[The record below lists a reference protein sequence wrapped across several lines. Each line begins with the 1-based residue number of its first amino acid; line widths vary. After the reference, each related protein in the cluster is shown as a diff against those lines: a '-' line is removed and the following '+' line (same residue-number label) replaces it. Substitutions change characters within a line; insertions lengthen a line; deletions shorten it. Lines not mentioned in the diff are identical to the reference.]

1 MSIATSRGHRLG
13 ELAMQ
18 HRGWLMSQALKLC
31 RNETDAEDLVQE
43 TLLRFVKAFEDR
55 EPLPDRSTCV
65 SWLTTTLS
73 NLFNSQCRKQQVRKQ
88 HASDPVLAERAGL
101 APEQSVASE
110 FNVPPE
116 QLARAVSRLSPDKQA
131 TFELYGKGKKYREIA
146 SALGIQVGTVSKRL
160 HDIREQ
166 LGKLLRSNDKVN

>member
-1 MSIATSRGHRLG
+1 MSISSRGHRLG

-18 HRGWLMSQALKLC
+18 HRGWLMGQALKLC

-43 TLLRFVKAFEDR
+43 TLLRFVKTFEDR
-55 EPLPDRSTCV
+55 EPLPERSTCV
-65 SWLTTTLS
+65 SWLTNTLS
-73 NLFNSQCRKQQVRKQ
+73 HLFYSQCRKQQVRKQ
-88 HASDPVLAERAGL
+88 HANDPVLAERAGL
-101 APEQSVASE
+101 APEQGVASE

-116 QLARAVSRLSPDKQA
+116 QLARAVSQLSPEKQA

-160 HDIREQ
+160 HDIRVQ
-166 LGKLLRSNDKVN
+166 LGKLLRTNDKVN

>member
-1 MSIATSRGHRLG
+1 
-13 ELAMQ
+13 MQ
-18 HRGWLMSQALKLC
+18 HRNWLINQALKLC

-43 TLLRFVKAFEDR
+43 TLLRFVKAFENR
-55 EPLPDRSTCV
+55 EPLPDRSTCAA
-65 SWLTTTLS
+65 WLTTTLS
-73 NLFNSQCRKQQVRKQ
+73 NLFYSQCRKQQVRKL

-101 APEQSVASE
+101 APVHEVASE

-116 QLARAVSRLSPDKQA
+116 QLAQAVSRLSPEKQA

-160 HDIREQ
+160 HDIRVQ
-166 LGKLLRSNDKVN
+166 LGKLLRTNKKVN

>member
-1 MSIATSRGHRLG
+1 
-13 ELAMQ
+13 MQ
-18 HRGWLMSQALKLC
+18 HRGWLMGQALKMC

-43 TLLRFVKAFEDR
+43 TLLRFVKTFEDR
-55 EPLPDRSTCV
+55 DPRPDQRTCV
-65 SWLTTTLS
+65 SWLSTTLA
-73 NLFNSQCRKQQVRKQ
+73 NLFKSQCRKQQVRKQ

-101 APEQSVASE
+101 EPEHGVASE
-110 FNVPPE
+110 FNVPRE
-116 QLARAVSRLSPDKQA
+116 QLAQAVARLSPEKQA
-131 TFELYGKGKKYREIA
+131 TYELYGQGKKYREIA